1 MRETW
6 HNRYMT
12 TITFT
17 QDELTLLGSSVLQNM
32 FAWEENAKSGDA
44 HAIKVAAEINA
55 LWAKIKAEMI
65 EAKRVTP

>member
-1 MRETW
+1 
-6 HNRYMT
+6 
-12 TITFT
+12 
-17 QDELTLLGSSVLQNM
+17 M